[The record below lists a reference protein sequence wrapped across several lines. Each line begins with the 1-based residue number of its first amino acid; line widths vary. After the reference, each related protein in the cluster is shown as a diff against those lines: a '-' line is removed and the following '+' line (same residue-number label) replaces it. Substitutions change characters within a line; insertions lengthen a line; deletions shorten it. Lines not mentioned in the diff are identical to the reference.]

1 VSADRTT
8 VGPPAAAASRPR
20 RGRPTRAGWIV
31 GILGALAHGVL
42 VWQAVDQYTA
52 FRDIAAAFGGTLRG
66 GTVAALVGAILV
78 PVVAFAVAARA
89 TRQRPVAARILV
101 MLAGLAAASALTVGL
116 ATLVPML

>member
-1 VSADRTT
+1 MSARRTAS
-8 VGPPAAAASRPR
+8 GSPASVPVRPR
-20 RGRPTRAGWIV
+20 RGRPTRTGWVV

-66 GTVAALVGAILV
+66 GTVAALVGAIVV
-78 PVVAFAVAARA
+78 PVAAFVVAARA
-89 TRQRPVAARILV
+89 TRGRPVAARVLV
-101 MLAGLAAASALTVGL
+101 MLAGLAAASALTVGV